1 MNLNDLYEMR
11 DRRDA
16 YQRDVDNSTSGFGK
30 DSQAYRADGGANDE
44 NHALDQQSSTW
55 YIRLNGKLI
64 KDKSGNPYSFQD
76 KAAANKAA
84 LTMQAKLFN
93 KDKEFMLT
101 TNPNDKPQGVAEA
114 AVPGVPGVP
123 AAPGIPG
130 VAKAAPSVAPV
141 KKGGTLPMTKKVLTP
156 DQIKQYNAK
165 QAAARQATA
174 APAPQAA
181 APTAPAAP
189 KAPKAPWDPATG
201 QGAKYDGVTGEPTP
215 AWQKEL
221 ERQEAAR
228 LEKVEANRIASQA
241 DAAERDARNAELVRQ
256 GMRQN
261 PSNVTNYIT
270 QPPTANTS
278 TAPGNVKIA
287 NGDPAQVKTAMQA
300 KIAAMQA
307 KNPKLAAAMQAEIDA
322 LGESQQLNV
331 QQRAQLMKQNY
342 GQLPEEEKE
351 KDRVVARALLQALKG
366 DQGVKEGYVPI
377 NSYSGPSDN
386 STGRGMDY
394 ARGLPKSNGIGSRL
408 LNKAKEKINTM
419 KGLDPSGRK
428 LPSYEWNSKDNIKNL
443 PPELYWQDQ
452 YEKVT
457 NYDIPQAQNVS
468 KNKLDTDYYV
478 KHATK
483 IKELLASYGIE
494 VPDIENRSAILNREP
509 VRLQQGVSEGDVDS
523 DGYSVDHA
531 DSGEYDYEGD
541 QAKDQLNTIVRAA
554 RRLNGMLDDN
564 ENMPEWVQMKI
575 TNAADYIDT
584 AADYIESNQ
593 EPELA
598 EGERGRG
605 RPPSGQ
611 QDTTPVTPGRVE
623 KTATGI
629 RHHADA
635 SRYGGTEPDA
645 EDDHLMSKSHISRL
659 GKMTEPDI
667 DEGEKVG
674 NMDADKFDAA
684 MSRLKQLAGAG
695 PMKTVYDPTKRVY
708 RNVPT
713 AVQPKK

>member
-16 YQRDVDNSTSGFGK
+16 YQRDVANSTSGFGK
-30 DSQAYRADGGANDE
+30 DSAAYRADGGGNDE
-44 NHALDQQSSTW
+44 RHDLDQKTSTW

-64 KDKSGNPYSFQD
+64 RDKAGNPYSFRD

-101 TNPNDKPQGVAEA
+101 TNPNDKSQGMSEMWGNPYDDDKVDAINAANPPKISGTGTKPVVPAKNIAPAPRQANTLDHDAWDKFTRGVAEVQGQPLTVQQLATVSDA
-114 AVPGVPGVP
+114 ALDKEYGYGRSTPGNSFGWQANLKSAAYAKQMIDKGVTDIEAISDAIHKGWNVTAQAFVQKP
-123 AAPGIPG
+123 EQFDDTAKL
-130 VAKAAPSVAPV
+130 KAAG
-141 KKGGTLPMTKKVLTP
+141 KLE
-156 DQIKQYNAK
+156 AK
-165 QAAARQATA
+165 
-174 APAPQAA
+174 
-181 APTAPAAP
+181 
-189 KAPKAPWDPATG
+189 
-201 QGAKYDGVTGEPTP
+201 
-215 AWQKEL
+215 L
-221 ERQEAAR
+221 
-228 LEKVEANRIASQA
+228 
-241 DAAERDARNAELVRQ
+241 
-256 GMRQN
+256 
-261 PSNVTNYIT
+261 
-270 QPPTANTS
+270 
-278 TAPGNVKIA
+278 
-287 NGDPAQVKTAMQA
+287 
-300 KIAAMQA
+300 
-307 KNPKLAAAMQAEIDA
+307 
-322 LGESQQLNV
+322 
-331 QQRAQLMKQNY
+331 QQRAELMKKNY
-342 GQLPEEEKE
+342 AQLPEDEKE
-351 KDRVVARALLQALKG
+351 KDRVVARALLQAIKG
-366 DQGVKEGYVPI
+366 DQGVEEGYVPI

-386 STGRGMDY
+386 STDRGMDY
-394 ARGLPKSNGIGSRL
+394 ARGLPKSDGIGARL

-428 LPSYEWNSKDNIKNL
+428 LPSYEWDSKDNTKNL

-452 YEKVT
+452 YVKVT
-457 NYDIPQAQNVS
+457 NYDIPKAQHVS

-483 IKELLASYGIE
+483 IKELLASHGIE

-509 VRLQQGVSEGDVDS
+509 VRLQQGVSEAEVDS

-554 RRLNGMLDDN
+554 RRLDGMLDDN

-593 EPELA
+593 EPEL
-598 EGERGRG
+598 
-605 RPPSGQ
+605 
-611 QDTTPVTPGRVE
+611 
-623 KTATGI
+623 
-629 RHHADA
+629 
-635 SRYGGTEPDA
+635 
-645 EDDHLMSKSHISRL
+645 
-659 GKMTEPDI
+659 
-667 DEGEKVG
+667 DEGDRVG

-684 MSRLKQLAGAG
+684 MARLKQLAGAG
-695 PMKTVYDPTKRVY
+695 PMKTVWDPAKRVY